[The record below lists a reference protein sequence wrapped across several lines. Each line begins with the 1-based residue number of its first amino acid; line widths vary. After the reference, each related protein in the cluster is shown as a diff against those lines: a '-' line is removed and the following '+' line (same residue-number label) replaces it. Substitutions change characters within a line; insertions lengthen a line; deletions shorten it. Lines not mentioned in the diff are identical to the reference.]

1 MTSLRSL
8 LVTIPVAILMTAI
21 FSALANS
28 QDMDAQALLEEQRR
42 VFREVYPQAELGNW
56 RPAASNDALLQQYV
70 LWPELR
76 SAWLRTRVRN
86 NDFTQVDVFLDQ
98 YGTLK
103 PARELRYHY
112 ALSLGRSGSHTQYFD
127 LYQQFFQGMD
137 VSRLDCLALQA
148 EIAAGRNKRIVNRGI
163 NMWLVGRNQ
172 VDECDPVFDHLR
184 DRGILDTSKY
194 EDRFELAIDARQFS
208 LARYLARSL
217 PADYQHNARQW
228 TAVVND
234 SVTYL
239 EGHDISKDSEQY
251 RAQLLYAVQRIAY
264 KQPAIATTLWRDVQD
279 QYPFSIEQQNTID
292 RHVALWTA
300 RHGLANATGMLDALP
315 ANAVDKEVR
324 RWRVRSYLREHD
336 WSAVTKTIGGMPPE
350 EQAEEVWRYWLAR
363 ANLQLGNNATA
374 SSIFASLAV
383 ERSFYGFLAADH
395 ESLAYSFSN
404 SPLIANDTTIDELQN
419 KESLIRAHEL
429 FVVGLEGRGRSEWD
443 AAVSMLSADQKLQ
456 ASILAHQW
464 GWHSRAIST
473 AATVGQ
479 YDDLEL
485 RYPIPYRQ
493 EFEKHANGSNIQHSW
508 ALGIAR
514 SESLFMRDIRSSA
527 GAIGLMQLMPDT
539 ARRTA
544 RDVNL
549 KYAGLVTL
557 TDPDSNIRLG
567 TAYLRK
573 MLERFDNH
581 QVLATAAYNAG
592 PLNVEKWL
600 PEDGDVDALIWIENI
615 PFTETR
621 KYVKRVLA
629 TDTIFHW
636 RLTGESKRLTPILAN
651 IHADRKPQQVA
662 SELAT
667 Q

>member
-1 MTSLRSL
+1 MTSSRSL
-8 LVTIPVAILMTAI
+8 FVTIPVAILMTAT
-21 FSALANS
+21 FSQPAS
-28 QDMDAQALLEEQRR
+28 TQDLDAQALLQEQRR

-103 PARELRYHY
+103 PARDLRYHY
-112 ALSLGRSGSHTQYFD
+112 ALSLGRSGSHSQYFE
-127 LYQQFFQGMD
+127 LYEQFFQGMD

-148 EIAAGRNKRIVNRGI
+148 EIAAGRDKRVVNRGI
-163 NMWLVGRNQ
+163 DMWLVGRNQ

-184 DRGILDTSKY
+184 DRGILDTARY
-194 EDRFELAIDARQFS
+194 QDRFELAIDARQFS
-208 LARYLARSL
+208 LARYLAQSL
-217 PADYQHNARQW
+217 PADYQHNARRW

-234 SVTYL
+234 PVAYL
-239 EGHDISKDSEQY
+239 KTHDKSKDGDQY
-251 RAQLLYAVQRIAY
+251 RSRLLYAVQRTAY
-264 KQPAIATTLWRDVQD
+264 KQPGVAASLWNDVQG
-279 QYPFSIEQQNTID
+279 QYRFSKEQQNYMD
-292 RHVALWTA
+292 RHLALWAA
-300 RHGLANATGMLDALP
+300 RHGLTEATAMLRALP
-315 ANAVDKEVR
+315 VDVVDKEVR
-324 RWRVRSYLREHD
+324 RWRARTYLREHK
-336 WSAVTKTIGGMPPE
+336 WRALVSTISAMPPE
-350 EQAEEVWRYWLAR
+350 EQIEEVWRYWLAR
-363 ANLQLGNNATA
+363 ANQQLGDHAAA
-374 SSIFASLAV
+374 SSIFAELAV

-395 ESLAYSFSN
+395 ENLAYSFSN
-404 SPLIANDTTIDELQN
+404 KPLIANDTTIDELQN
-419 KESLIRAHEL
+419 RESLIRAHEL

-443 AAVSMLSADQKLQ
+443 AAVSMFTADQKLQ
-456 ASILAHQW
+456 ASILAHNW

-473 AATVGQ
+473 AATIGQ

-527 GAIGLMQLMPDT
+527 GAIGLMQLMPET

-544 RDVNL
+544 RDINL

-557 TDPDSNIRLG
+557 TDPDSNIQLG

-636 RLTGESKRLTPILAN
+636 RITGETKRLTPILASV
-651 IHADRKPQQVA
+651 HADRKLQQVA
-662 SELAT
+662 SEIAT

>member
-1 MTSLRSL
+1 MTSSRSL
-8 LVTIPVAILMTAI
+8 FVTISVAILMTATLPP
-21 FSALANS
+21 SANS

-56 RPAASNDALLQQYV
+56 RPAASNNALLQQYV

-112 ALSLGRSGSHTQYFD
+112 ALSLGRSGSHTQYFN

-137 VSRLDCLALQA
+137 VTRLDCLALQA
-148 EIAAGRNKRIVNRGI
+148 EIAAGRDKRIVNRGI
-163 NMWLVGRNQ
+163 DMWLVGRSQ

-184 DRGILDTSKY
+184 DRGILDTAKY
-194 EDRFELAIDARQFS
+194 QDRFELAIDARQFS

-217 PADYQHNARQW
+217 PADYQQNARQW

-234 SVTYL
+234 PVNYL
-239 EGHDISKDSEQY
+239 EAHDKSKDGEQY

-264 KQPAIATTLWRDVQD
+264 KQPEIATTLWRDVQD
-279 QYPFSIEQQNTID
+279 QYPFSNEQQNTID
-292 RHVALWTA
+292 RHLALWAA
-300 RHGLANATGMLDALP
+300 RQGLADATAMLDALP
-315 ANAVDKEVR
+315 VDAVDKEVR
-324 RWRVRSYLREHD
+324 RWSVRSHLREHD
-336 WSAVTKTIGGMPPE
+336 WRAVLNSISAMPPE

-363 ANLQLGNNATA
+363 ANQQLGNHAAA
-374 SSIFASLAV
+374 SSIFTELAL

-395 ESLAYSFSN
+395 EILAYSFSN
-404 SPLIANDTTIDELQN
+404 SPLIANDETIDELRN
-419 KESLIRAHEL
+419 RKSLIRAHEL

-443 AAVSMLSADQKLQ
+443 AAISMFSADQKLQ

-473 AATVGQ
+473 VATVGQ
-479 YDDLEL
+479 FDDLEL
-485 RYPIPYRQ
+485 RYPTPYSK
-493 EFEKHANGSNIQHSW
+493 EFIKHANGANIQHSW

-527 GAIGLMQLMPDT
+527 GAIGLMQLMPET

-544 RDVNL
+544 KEVNL
-549 KYAGLVTL
+549 KYAGLITL
-557 TDPDSNIRLG
+557 TDPDSNIKLG

-600 PEDGDVDALIWIENI
+600 PKDGDVDALIWIENI

-636 RLTGESKRLTPILAN
+636 RLTGETKRLTPTLASV
-651 IHADRKPQQVA
+651 HANRKPQQVA
-662 SELAT
+662 SEIAAR
-667 Q
+667 

>member
-1 MTSLRSL
+1 M
-8 LVTIPVAILMTAI
+8 
-21 FSALANS
+21 
-28 QDMDAQALLEEQRR
+28 
-42 VFREVYPQAELGNW
+42 LG
-56 RPAASNDALLQQYV
+56 
-70 LWPELR
+70 
-76 SAWLRTRVRN
+76 
-86 NDFTQVDVFLDQ
+86 
-98 YGTLK
+98 
-103 PARELRYHY
+103 
-112 ALSLGRSGSHTQYFD
+112 
-127 LYQQFFQGMD
+127 
-137 VSRLDCLALQA
+137 
-148 EIAAGRNKRIVNRGI
+148 
-163 NMWLVGRNQ
+163 
-172 VDECDPVFDHLR
+172 
-184 DRGILDTSKY
+184 
-194 EDRFELAIDARQFS
+194 
-208 LARYLARSL
+208 
-217 PADYQHNARQW
+217 
-228 TAVVND
+228 
-234 SVTYL
+234 
-239 EGHDISKDSEQY
+239 
-251 RAQLLYAVQRIAY
+251 
-264 KQPAIATTLWRDVQD
+264 
-279 QYPFSIEQQNTID
+279 
-292 RHVALWTA
+292 
-300 RHGLANATGMLDALP
+300 ALP
-315 ANAVDKEVR
+315 VDAVDKEVR
-324 RWRVRSYLREHD
+324 RWRARTYLREHD
-336 WSAVTKTIGGMPPE
+336 WRALVSTIRTMPPE

-363 ANLQLGNNATA
+363 ANLQLGDHVTA
-374 SSIFASLAV
+374 SSIFAELAV

-395 ESLAYSFSN
+395 EDLAYSFSS
-404 SPLIANDTTIDELQN
+404 SPLIANDTTIYELQN

-443 AAVSMLSADQKLQ
+443 AAVSMFSADQKLQ

-485 RYPIPYRQ
+485 RYPTPYSE
-493 EFEKHANGSNIQHSW
+493 EFEKHASRSNIQHSW

-527 GAIGLMQLMPDT
+527 GAIGLMQLMPET

-544 RDVNL
+544 KDVNL

-573 MLERFDNH
+573 MLERFDNN

-600 PEDGDVDALIWIENI
+600 PKNGDIDALIWIENI

-636 RLTGESKRLTPILAN
+636 RLTGETKRLTPILA
-651 IHADRKPQQVA
+651 IVSADPEPKQVA
-662 SELAT
+662 REIAA

>member
-1 MTSLRSL
+1 MTAPRSL
-8 LVTIPVAILMTAI
+8 FMTLSVVALVSAS
-21 FSALANS
+21 FSAPVKAEA
-28 QDMDAQALLEEQRR
+28 DDAEALLAEQRR

-86 NDFTQVDVFLDQ
+86 NDYAQVDVFLDQ

-112 ALSLGRSGSHTQYFD
+112 ALSLGRSGSHVKYFN
-127 LYQQFFQGMD
+127 LYQQFFQGLD
-137 VSRLDCLALQA
+137 VTRLDCLALQA
-148 EIAAGRNKRIVNRGI
+148 EIVAGRDQRIVNRGI
-163 NMWLVGRNQ
+163 EKWLVGRNQ

-184 DRGILDTSKY
+184 DRGILDTAKY
-194 EDRFELAIDARQFS
+194 QDRFKLAIDARQFS

-217 PADYQHNARQW
+217 PADFQDNARRW

-234 SVTYL
+234 PVIYL
-239 EGHDISKDSEQY
+239 QAHDLSQDGDQY

-264 KQPAIATTLWRDVQD
+264 KQPAIAARLWRDVQD

-292 RHVALWTA
+292 RHLALWAA
-300 RHGLANATGMLDALP
+300 RLGLADASAMLAAL
-315 ANAVDKEVR
+315 AVETVDQEVR
-324 RWRVRSYLREHD
+324 RWRARVSLRAHD
-336 WSAVTKTIGGMPPE
+336 WRAVVRTIDDMPLE
-350 EQAEEVWRYWLAR
+350 QQAEEVWRYWRAR
-363 ANLQLGNNATA
+363 ANQQLGNHTIAH
-374 SSIFASLAV
+374 SIFAELAI

-395 ESLAYSFSN
+395 QNIDYAYSN
-404 SPLIANDTTIDELQN
+404 TRLIANDTTIDELQ
-419 KESLIRAHEL
+419 KRQSLIRAHEL
-429 FVVGLEGRGRSEWD
+429 FVVGLEGRGRSQWD
-443 AAVSMLSADQKLQ
+443 AAVSMFSADQKLQ
-456 ASILAHQW
+456 ASILAHRW
-464 GWHSRAIST
+464 GWHSRAIAT
-473 AATVGQ
+473 AAIVGQ
-479 YDDLEL
+479 YNDLEL
-485 RYPIPYRQ
+485 RYPTPYTQ
-493 EFEKHANGSNIQHSW
+493 AFEKHANEANIQHSW

-527 GAIGLMQLMPDT
+527 GAIGLMQLMPET

-600 PEDGDVDALIWIENI
+600 PKDADVDALIWIENI

-629 TDTIFHW
+629 TDVIFHW
-636 RLTGESKRLTPILAN
+636 RLTGETKRLTSILAS

-662 SELAT
+662 SEVAAR
-667 Q
+667 

>member
-1 MTSLRSL
+1 MTSSRSL
-8 LVTIPVAILMTAI
+8 FVTISVAILMTAT
-21 FSALANS
+21 FSPPVNS
-28 QDMDAQALLEEQRR
+28 QDMDARALLEKQRR

-86 NDFTQVDVFLDQ
+86 NDFTQVDVFLDR

-112 ALSLGRSGSHTQYFD
+112 ALSLGRSGSHTRYFN

-137 VSRLDCLALQA
+137 VTRLDCLALQA
-148 EIAAGRNKRIVNRGI
+148 EIAAGRDKRIVNRGI
-163 NMWLVGRNQ
+163 DMWLVGRNQ

-184 DRGILDTSKY
+184 DRGILDTAKY
-194 EDRFELAIDARQFS
+194 QDRFELAIDARQFS

-217 PADYQHNARQW
+217 PADYQQNARQW

-234 SVTYL
+234 PVKYL
-239 EGHDISKDSEQY
+239 EARDKSKDGEQY
-251 RAQLLYAVQRIAY
+251 RARLLYAVQRIAY
-264 KQPAIATTLWRDVQD
+264 KQPDIATTLWRDVQD
-279 QYPFSIEQQNTID
+279 QYSFSNEQQNTID
-292 RHVALWTA
+292 RHLALWAA
-300 RHGLANATGMLDALP
+300 RHGLTDATAMLGALP
-315 ANAVDKEVR
+315 VDAVDEEVR
-324 RWRVRSYLREHD
+324 RWSVRVHLREHD
-336 WSAVTKTIGGMPPE
+336 WRAVVNTISAMPPA

-363 ANLQLGNNATA
+363 ANQQLGNHVTA
-374 SSIFASLAV
+374 SSAFTELAL

-395 ESLAYSFSN
+395 ENLAYSFSN
-404 SPLIANDTTIDELQN
+404 SPMIANEETIDELQ
-419 KESLIRAHEL
+419 KKKSLIRAHEL

-443 AAVSMLSADQKLQ
+443 AAVSMFSADQKLQ

-479 YDDLEL
+479 FDDLEL
-485 RYPIPYRQ
+485 RYPTPYGQ
-493 EFEKHANGSNIQHSW
+493 EFKKHADGANIRHSW

-527 GAIGLMQLMPDT
+527 GAIGLMQLMPET

-544 RDVNL
+544 KEVNL
-549 KYAGLVTL
+549 KYAGLITL
-557 TDPDSNIRLG
+557 TDPDSNIKLG

-592 PLNVEKWL
+592 PLNVKKWL
-600 PEDGDVDALIWIENI
+600 PKDGDVDALIWIENI

-629 TDTIFHW
+629 ADTIFHW
-636 RLTGESKRLTPILAN
+636 RLTGNTKRLTPILASV
-651 IHADRKPQQVA
+651 HADRKPQQVA
-662 SELAT
+662 SEVAT
-667 Q
+667 R

>member
-1 MTSLRSL
+1 MTSSRSL
-8 LVTIPVAILMTAI
+8 FVTISVAILMTATLPP
-21 FSALANS
+21 SANS

-56 RPAASNDALLQQYV
+56 RPAASNNALLQQYV

-112 ALSLGRSGSHTQYFD
+112 ALSLGRSGSHTQYFN

-137 VSRLDCLALQA
+137 VTRLDCLALQA
-148 EIAAGRNKRIVNRGI
+148 EIAAGRDKRIVNRGI
-163 NMWLVGRNQ
+163 DMWLVGRSQ

-184 DRGILDTSKY
+184 DRGILDTAKY
-194 EDRFELAIDARQFS
+194 QDRFELAIDARQFS

-217 PADYQHNARQW
+217 PANYQQNARQW

-234 SVTYL
+234 PVNYL
-239 EGHDISKDSEQY
+239 EAHDKSKDGEQY

-264 KQPAIATTLWRDVQD
+264 KQPEIATTLWRDVQD
-279 QYPFSIEQQNTID
+279 QYPFSNEQQNTID
-292 RHVALWTA
+292 RHLALWAA
-300 RHGLANATGMLDALP
+300 RQGLADATAMLDALP
-315 ANAVDKEVR
+315 VDAVDKEVR
-324 RWRVRSYLREHD
+324 RWSVRSHLREHD
-336 WSAVTKTIGGMPPE
+336 WRAVLNSISAMPPE

-363 ANLQLGNNATA
+363 ANQQLGNHAAA
-374 SSIFASLAV
+374 SSIFTELAL

-395 ESLAYSFSN
+395 EILAYSFSN
-404 SPLIANDTTIDELQN
+404 SPLIANDETIDELRN
-419 KESLIRAHEL
+419 RKSLIRAHEL

-443 AAVSMLSADQKLQ
+443 AAISMFSADQKLQ

-473 AATVGQ
+473 VATVGQ
-479 YDDLEL
+479 FDDLEL
-485 RYPIPYRQ
+485 RYPTPYSK
-493 EFEKHANGSNIQHSW
+493 EFIKHANGANIQHSW

-527 GAIGLMQLMPDT
+527 GAIGLMQLMPET

-544 RDVNL
+544 KEVNL
-549 KYAGLVTL
+549 KYAGLITL
-557 TDPDSNIRLG
+557 TDPDSNIKLG

-600 PEDGDVDALIWIENI
+600 PKDGDVDALIWIENI

-636 RLTGESKRLTPILAN
+636 RLTGETKRLTPTLASV
-651 IHADRKPQQVA
+651 HANRKPQQVA
-662 SELAT
+662 SEIAAR
-667 Q
+667 